1 MTLRATFMAGAA
13 ALAFAAPA
21 AAADY
26 NFTFQSFLPE
36 QALIPSQIIDVWIN
50 DVEEASGGAID
61 ITQYGAMQL
70 GGTPPELLD
79 QVIDG
84 TIDMTYNV
92 IGYTPGRFPTTEVF
106 ELPFMV
112 DDAAA
117 ASAAYWQMYESKMQ
131 DEFAGMKV
139 LATWVH
145 GPGVIHTSEPV
156 RVPSDM
162 QGLKVRGPS
171 RLTNALLSEL
181 GATAVGMPVP
191 AIPEAISKGVVDG
204 AIIPWEVTSSLRLS
218 ELVGNHTEFEGT
230 YPYTVTFV
238 LAMNQGVYESLPDD
252 MKAVIDDNSGEALSV
267 FAAQTMVN
275 GDAPA
280 RQIAV
285 DAGNEVITLSGAEA
299 TAFQEA
305 AQPVIDNWLAEQ
317 EARGVDGQAL
327 IDEAK
332 ALMDAYSGS

>member
-21 AAADY
+21 TAAEY
-26 NFTFQSFLPE
+26 EFTFQSFLPI

-50 DVEEASGGAID
+50 DVEEASGGAIE

-70 GGTPPELLD
+70 GGTPPELAD

-84 TIDMTYNV
+84 TIDMTYTV
-92 IGYTPGRFPTTEVF
+92 MGYTPGRFPTTEVF
-106 ELPFMV
+106 ELPFTV

-117 ASAAYWQMYESKMQ
+117 ASSAYWQMYETHMQ
-131 DEFAGMKV
+131 EEFAGMKV

-156 RVPSDM
+156 NVPGDM

-238 LAMNQGVYESLPDD
+238 LAMNQGAYDALPDD

-280 RQIAV
+280 RQIAM
-285 DAGNEVITLSGAEA
+285 DAGNNVITLSGDEA
-299 TAFQEA
+299 AAFEAA

-317 EARGVDGQAL
+317 TENGVDGQAL
-327 IDEAK
+327 MDEAK